1 MPSRLLRAL
10 FTTPG
15 PAVAVSIAPEHVSAV
30 QMESGRQGPMVRGH
44 ARAVLPEGV
53 VTPAVHGPNLADA
66 PAVARALEGV
76 LAELPRRPRRVALL
90 LPDGAAKVSMVRF
103 ANVPAR
109 AADLDRMIRWQV
121 RRTVPF
127 SVDEAQMD
135 WTPGRLTAGGEQE
148 FVVVLA
154 HRAVVEDYE
163 RVCAAA
169 GAHAGLV
176 DLLSFSLIDA
186 ALARGVGGD
195 GADWLLV
202 HVGAGSSTLAVLRGR
217 DPLLFRTVA
226 ADGQPLGDLVH
237 QTAMYYEDRIGGG
250 SLSRALIA
258 GGGGTPDD
266 PEGIRRVIEDRLA
279 IAVESVAGRL
289 APLMPEGDTVDPA
302 ALDGLAAP
310 IGTLL
315 RESGAVG
322 T

>member
-1 MPSRLLRAL
+1 
-10 FTTPG
+10 
-15 PAVAVSIAPEHVSAV
+15 
-30 QMESGRQGPMVRGH
+30 MESGRQGPMVRGH

-169 GAHAGLV
+169 GGACRPGRSAELQPDRRGAGGR
-176 DLLSFSLIDA
+176 
-186 ALARGVGGD
+186 RGVGGD
-195 GADWLLV
+195 GARLAARARGGRFQHPGGPAGPGPPAVQDRRRGRAAAGR
-202 HVGAGSSTLAVLRGR
+202 HGASDGDVLRGSHR
-217 DPLLFRTVA
+217 GRQPFSRADRRGRRGRRTTPKA
-226 ADGQPLGDLVH
+226 SGGSS
-237 QTAMYYEDRIGGG
+237 RIG
-250 SLSRALIA
+250 SRLPSSRSRS
-258 GGGGTPDD
+258 GW
-266 PEGIRRVIEDRLA
+266 RR
-279 IAVESVAGRL
+279 
-289 APLMPEGDTVDPA
+289 
-302 ALDGLAAP
+302 
-310 IGTLL
+310 
-315 RESGAVG
+315 
-322 T
+322 